1 MTWQPVSQPALHACL
16 SSCTQHCSSPAQ
28 LPPPKGR
35 PSSLACAPAGFQQA
49 GSTPR
54 GSGTPS
60 QATKK
65 ERERA
70 SFYQSLR
77 KKPAA
82 EAGQP
87 LNGLGEG
94 DRSTS
99 LASEASELLDSPAAG
114 SHSAHELGCTENGG
128 AANGASPQVL
138 CPAQPFGRWRCCV
151 PERWGGGGIAGCL
164 TRACDDSALAV
175 LAAELAAWPLLSRKL
190 HCLHHVRPGEP
201 MPGCVHSDD
210 GCCTAGARP

>member
-1 MTWQPVSQPALHACL
+1 MAAFPAVGQAASHTCMRSAV
-16 SSCTQHCSSPAQ
+16 QRCSPPAQ
-28 LPPPKGR
+28 CLRPPKGCH
-35 PSSLACAPAGFQQA
+35 SSRACAPAGSQQA

-87 LNGLGEG
+87 LNGLGDG

-114 SHSAHELGCTENGG
+114 SHSAHELSCTENGG
-128 AANGASPQVL
+128 RGQ
-138 CPAQPFGRWRCCV
+138 
-151 PERWGGGGIAGCL
+151 WG
-164 TRACDDSALAV
+164 
-175 LAAELAAWPLLSRKL
+175 LS
-190 HCLHHVRPGEP
+190 
-201 MPGCVHSDD
+201 
-210 GCCTAGARP
+210 AGALRCAAR